1 MIILPKESNFIAG
14 VCHARDNLDLIEEA
28 NIGWNRGDVP
38 FPFQPGKFGELTPA
52 YIAYRN
58 KVKKYADRGIKT
70 MCVTPYPRAFA
81 KFGIDPATPEGLE
94 TVKKILKWMAQDMK
108 AAGLRGYQ
116 ITNELNV
123 FHFRVPLT
131 LEQAPAFIIA
141 GIKGVREG
149 DPDAILGYNSA
160 GVGPDVQ
167 RMLEEIKPCHG
178 MVDYMGVDS
187 YRGTWSD
194 GEPDDII
201 AEIDA
206 TYGAAGLPVLVQEF
220 GFSSAGEIFA
230 PEDALAYVK
239 STGFD
244 SIEAVYEN
252 PEGFVERLPYHLA
265 KHVMESPKEDWA
277 KNALGY
283 MPHMLRKWPGG
294 SKKYRHT
301 NEGQAAFYDE
311 ALEKMLAHPQVCGA
325 FVYSWSDPDVCFNC
339 RYPNCPCETAWGITT
354 PSEEPKPAYYAI
366 QKHFAQTRG

>member
-1 MIILPKESNFIAG
+1 MIILPKVGRFIAG
-14 VCHARDNLDLIEEA
+14 VCHARDNVELIKEA
-28 NIGWNRGDVP
+28 NIRWNRSDVP
-38 FPFQPGKFGELTPA
+38 FPFQPGKFGELTPE

-58 KVKKYADRGIKT
+58 KVKRYADNGIFT
-70 MCVTPYPRAFA
+70 MCVTPYPRAFV

-94 TVKKILKWMAQDMK
+94 VVEKTLKWIAQDMK
-108 AAGLRGYQ
+108 AVGIRGYQ

-131 LEQAPAFIIA
+131 LEQAPAYIIA
-141 GIKGVREG
+141 GIKGVHEG
-149 DPDAILGYNSA
+149 DPDAVLGYNSA

-167 RMLEEIKPCHG
+167 MMIERIKPYHD

-206 TYGAAGLPVLVQEF
+206 TYNAVGLPVLLQEF
-220 GFSSAGEIFA
+220 GFSSAGEIFTR
-230 PEDALAYVK
+230 EEALAYIR
-239 STGFD
+239 SLGFG
-244 SIEAVYEN
+244 SVEEVYAN

-265 KHVMESPKEDWA
+265 IRVMESPKEDWA
-277 KNALGY
+277 KNAIGF

-311 ALEKMLAHPQVCGA
+311 VLAKILAYPHVCGA
-325 FVYSWSDPDVCFNC
+325 FVYSWSDPDICFNC
-339 RYPNCPCETAWGITT
+339 HYSNCPCETAWGITT
-354 PSEEPKPAYYAI
+354 PNEEPKPAYYVV
-366 QKHFAQTRG
+366 QKYFVQV